1 MNIFSK
7 RNIVIPGPSGEK
19 FRIKK
24 DLINPVPDWA
34 AKTPYFQALQK
45 DKKIIVTAAENTV
58 QVSIPASDASK
69 GKKRKNSPKAQEP
82 QPKKLPEDEPS
93 EDEILLKTVET
104 DPGSEEGACDE
115 ASI

>member
-24 DLINPVPDWA
+24 GFIGPVPDWA
-34 AKTPYFQALQK
+34 AKTPYFQALQR
-45 DKKIIVTAAENTV
+45 DGKIVSVAENTV
-58 QVSIPASDASK
+58 QAGIPASDASK

-82 QPKKLPEDEPS
+82 QPKKLPEDEPP

-104 DPGSEEGACDE
+104 DPGSEEGVCDE